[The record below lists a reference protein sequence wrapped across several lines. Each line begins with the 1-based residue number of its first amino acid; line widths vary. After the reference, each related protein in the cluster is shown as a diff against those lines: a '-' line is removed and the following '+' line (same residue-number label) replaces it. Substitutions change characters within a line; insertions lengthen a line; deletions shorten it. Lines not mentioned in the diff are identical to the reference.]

1 MNENL
6 NINKFN
12 FTSIIKYKEIQC
24 SITKINNHNNI
35 H

>member
-1 MNENL
+1 MNEYL

-12 FTSIIKYKEIQC
+12 FTSIIKYKEIKG
-24 SITKINNHNNI
+24 SITKINNQNNL